1 MTIDTNQQ
9 GKRSVWSY
17 FKESLNSEHQDFTTG
32 SIRKAIFLLA
42 IPMILEM
49 CMESVFAVV
58 DIFFVGKLGPHAAAT
73 VGLTE
78 SFLTIVY
85 SVAIGLSMATTI
97 SKDLKSN
104 RRNFPTRVLI
114 YCADWLQNG
123 MKHFALCGHSILAHA
138 VSVELQRS
146 PDIRVA
152 EQWLHCLRVGL
163 ASHRT
168 ELKIIL
174 PQGCKRRRF
183 VCAVSNGQPAYFKQ
197 ALNCGR

>member
-9 GKRSVWSY
+9 GKRSVWSW

-85 SVAIGLSMATTI
+85 SVAIGLSMAATAMVA
-97 SKDLKSN
+97 
-104 RRNFPTRVLI
+104 RRVGEKIMMVL
-114 YCADWLQNG
+114 Q
-123 MKHFALCGHSILAHA
+123 KRGHRLLFFH
-138 VSVELQRS
+138 LL
-146 PDIRVA
+146 
-152 EQWLHCLRVGL
+152 LHCLSVL
-163 ASHRT
+163 S
-168 ELKIIL
+168 
-174 PQGCKRRRF
+174 
-183 VCAVSNGQPAYFKQ
+183 VSFMQKKYWV
-197 ALNCGR
+197 